1 MMAVLVFCELG
12 DQRYKQGRLH
22 QAKTLYQQALELGTN
37 EQGEQLPVAGKAL
50 IGLGDITR
58 EWNDFENAERFLTD
72 GIALAEQW
80 SVLGTFEGYLNLIM
94 LKDSQGD
101 TRTADEMFSHARELA
116 LQFDASEMDDLVVDM
131 FAARRDIAL
140 GDLES
145 ARLWAEKRNQG
156 IISPGIDNGK
166 FDDLLIARMQK
177 YENIIL
183 ARLLIA
189 EEQYAQALTLLEQ
202 VLPEAI
208 QADRLML
215 IIEVESLRAIALQAL
230 GKKSKAIEVLT
241 KVLRLAEPE
250 GFMRLFVDHGRAIKE
265 LLEITR
271 RGEKDKRIIDY
282 IDRLLEAY
290 TPRPGKVETAP
301 SRQMKEI
308 VDPLSDREVEVLR
321 LLPTGLSST
330 EMAGELT
337 ISVNTLRTHLKSIY
351 SKMGVHSR
359 YEAIERAR
367 ETGLL

>member
-22 QAKTLYQQALELGTN
+22 QAKTMYQQALELGTN
-37 EQGEQLPVAGKAL
+37 DQGERLPVAGKAL

-58 EWNDFENAERFLTD
+58 EWNDFESAERFLTD

-80 SVLGTFEGYLNLIM
+80 SVLGTFEGYLNLVM
-94 LKDSQGD
+94 LKDSQGY
-101 TRTADEMFSHARELA
+101 THTADEMFSYARELA
-116 LQFDASEMDDLVVDM
+116 FQFDASELDDLVVDM

-145 ARLWAEKRNQG
+145 ARQWADRRNQG
-156 IISPGIDNGK
+156 TRYSKEISRK
-166 FDDLLIARMQK
+166 FNDILLSRMQK

-189 EEQYAQALTLLEQ
+189 EDQYSQALTLLEQ

-208 QADRLML
+208 QSERLML
-215 IIEVESLRAIALQAL
+215 IIEVESLQAIALQAL
-230 GKKSKAIEVLT
+230 GKKSEATAALKDALS
-241 KVLRLAEPE
+241 LAEPE
-250 GFMRLFVDHGRAIKE
+250 GFVRIFVDQGRAVEE
-265 LLEITR
+265 LLEMTR
-271 RGEKDKRIIDY
+271 KEEEDKTIVAY

-290 TPRPGKVETAP
+290 THIPGMEESDP
-301 SRQMKEI
+301 SRQKRHIIE
-308 VDPLSDREVEVLR
+308 PLSDREMEVLR

-330 EMAGELT
+330 EMAEELT
-337 ISVNTLRTHLKSIY
+337 ISVNTLRTHLKNIY
-351 SKMGVHSR
+351 AKLDVHSR